1 MRPVGGEL
9 AFLHEVD
16 NARWLPADEA
26 ASLLTYER
34 DLDVL
39 RALLET

>member
-16 NARWLPADEA
+16 DARWLPADEA